1 MPCRFGS
8 VNPSVI
14 GTVITLLIVIAW
26 IFGILL
32 LPSNAAV
39 GFLVILFAIALTYA
53 SSVWKREMRHQEV
66 LEALE
71 AQLSDDETP
80 EKG

>member
-14 GTVITLLIVIAW
+14 GTVITLVIVIVW

-32 LPSNAAV
+32 LGSNAAV
-39 GFLVILFAIALTYA
+39 GVLVILFAIALTYVLR
-53 SSVWKREMRHQEV
+53 VWKREMRNQEV

>member
-1 MPCRFGS
+1 
-8 VNPSVI
+8 VNPPSVI
-14 GTVITLLIVIAW
+14 GTVITLVIVIAW

-39 GFLVILFAIALTYA
+39 GVLVILFAIALTYA

>member
-1 MPCRFGS
+1 M
-8 VNPSVI
+8 NPSVI
-14 GTVITLLIVIAW
+14 GTVITLVIVIAW